1 MNEVLNQNSYH
12 VPYLCL
18 YLPYPYSKI
27 IIFIYS
33 KTNTISKIRPDKYN
47 DIIQDGKHT
56 ALTLMVFETEL
67 WRIKMFKLKV
77 NSNKR

>member
-27 IIFIYS
+27 IIFIF
-33 KTNTISKIRPDKYN
+33 KTNNISKIRPYKYN
-47 DIIQDGKHT
+47 DIIQDGKDT
-56 ALTLMVFETEL
+56 TLTLIVFETDYGEL
-67 WRIKMFKLKV
+67 RR
-77 NSNKR
+77 SN